1 VNGQAIDQSLERLLE
16 LAVKAG
22 ASDVHLKAG
31 SAPKI
36 RLHGALKSFGTKSAL
51 SADMVLRWAQAMMSS
66 ESAKSFVA
74 EREIDFAY
82 QIPGVARFRVNA
94 HFQRGTAGLVLRIVP
109 SVVRSVVE
117 LALPEVLIDICE
129 EKRGMVLVTGAT
141 GSGKSTTLA
150 AMLDHINATQ
160 PVNIVTIEDPVE
172 FTFRDK
178 RAIIIQREVGSDTKS
193 FHKALRSAL
202 RQDPD
207 VILIGEMRD
216 LETIEIAM
224 KAAETGHLVLST
236 LHTNGAHETI
246 NRIIT
251 TFPPHQQ
258 EHVRRQLAECLRAV
272 VSQRLVPTLEDNG
285 RVAACEV
292 LRTSLRIKE
301 LIQDPSRTFEI
312 PESMEQTHVTLKTQ
326 TFDQALLALL
336 VMGKISHQTA
346 LDYANSP
353 DDLSLRISGVS
364 SANDS
369 RWKGFAGKTSDAE
382 ATRRTV
388 AKAFSEANRAE
399 EETVAQDGIERFGD

>member
-1 VNGQAIDQSLERLLE
+1 MNEEAVGQSLEKLLE

-22 ASDVHLKAG
+22 ASDVHLKTG
-31 SAPKI
+31 SPPKI
-36 RLHGALKSFGTKSAL
+36 RLHGSLKGFATKSAL
-51 SADMVLRWAQAMMSS
+51 SADRVMLWAQAMMTGDL
-66 ESAKSFVA
+66 AKRFLA

-94 HFQRGTAGLVLRIVP
+94 HFQRGAAGLVLRIVP
-109 SVVRSVVE
+109 SIVRSVVE
-117 LALPEVLIDICE
+117 LSLPEVLLEICD

-172 FTFRDK
+172 FAFRDK
-178 RAIIIQREVGSDTKS
+178 RAIIIQREVGSDTMS
-193 FHKALRSAL
+193 FNRALRSAL

-236 LHTNGAHETI
+236 LHTNGAHETV

-258 EHVRRQLAECLRAV
+258 EHVRRQLSEVLRAV
-272 VSQRLVPTLEDNG
+272 VSQRLVPTVDDGG
-285 RVAACEV
+285 RIAACEV
-292 LRTSLRIKE
+292 LRNSLRIKE
-301 LIQDPSRTFEI
+301 LIQDASRTHEI

-336 VMGKISHQTA
+336 VSGKITHATA
-346 LDYANSP
+346 LGYANSP

-364 SANDS
+364 SSNDS
-369 RWKGFAGKTSDAE
+369 RWKAFAGDAPD
-382 ATRRTV
+382 AATTRRTV
-388 AKAFSEANRAE
+388 ARAFSETAPKQ
-399 EETVAQDGIERFGD
+399 ETIVQDGIERFGD